1 MVKLRGKPPHGY
13 IHSSNQTTILRVR
26 TVYIVKRNGQQ
37 QEMLLDK
44 ITSRIKKL
52 CYGLDKK
59 YVDPAAITLKVRL
72 SGDHHVVKF
81 VVKLLLRRLYVC
93 TCLWSSQLPQL
104 DLSWVIICR
113 YVSYAAFLC
122 SAWAF
127 RDSVESH
134 IRYPPS
140 YVLLTAG
147 RSGCVPWD
155 QDH

>member
-1 MVKLRGKPPHGY
+1 MRVKLRGNPPHGY
-13 IHSSNQTTILRVR
+13 SHSSNQTTILRVR

-81 VVKLLLRRLYVC
+81 CREAAPASPVRVHLSVVKSAAAVRSFMGHDMPICFICCVFVLRVG
-93 TCLWSSQLPQL
+93 
-104 DLSWVIICR
+104 I
-113 YVSYAAFLC
+113 
-122 SAWAF
+122 
-127 RDSVESH
+127 
-134 IRYPPS
+134 
-140 YVLLTAG
+140 
-147 RSGCVPWD
+147 
-155 QDH
+155 